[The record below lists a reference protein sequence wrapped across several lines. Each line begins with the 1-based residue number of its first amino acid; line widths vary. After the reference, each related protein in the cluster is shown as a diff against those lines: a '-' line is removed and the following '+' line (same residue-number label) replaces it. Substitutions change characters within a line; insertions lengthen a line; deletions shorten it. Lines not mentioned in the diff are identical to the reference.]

1 MRAVFFIWFANI
13 CKKIE
18 MIFLSFIMI
27 RYTHSNSNT
36 AIMAKTMNIDTSRI
50 VKLLAVQFDFDAN
63 EGLRIV
69 AASTARSARTARTDR
84 TDFLEELAIAE
95 SKDEAA
101 LAKAKMSPA
110 DKKEAAAA
118 KKAEREA
125 KKAAK
130 EAKPKR
136 APTGYLMFCKE
147 RRPDVKA
154 ALEELLE
161 EGKKLAPTD
170 TVKELAA
177 QWKIVLSEEERAEWN
192 KKAAENKEA
201 MKSGTSSET
210 ASSSDEASDE
220 TVVSA
225 PAPPAPPA
233 PVVPPPPTEPAPEPQ
248 ATARKSRAKKAPKE
262 KKLKTV
268 DETKDGDSSD

>member
-1 MRAVFFIWFANI
+1 
-13 CKKIE
+13 
-18 MIFLSFIMI
+18 
-27 RYTHSNSNT
+27 
-36 AIMAKTMNIDTSRI
+36 MAKTMNLDTSRI
-50 VKLLAVQFDFDAN
+50 VKLLAAQYDFDVN

-69 AASTARSARTARTDR
+69 AASTARSARTDR

-147 RRPDVKA
+147 LRPDVKA

-161 EGKKLAPTD
+161 EGEKLAPTD

-177 QWKIVLSEEERAEWN
+177 QWKGLSDEERGEWN

-201 MKSGTSSET
+201 MKSGTSSEA
-210 ASSSDEASDE
+210 ASSSDEAADE
-220 TVVSA
+220 TVVST
-225 PAPPAPPA
+225 PAPAPPA
-233 PVVPPPPTEPAPEPQ
+233 PVVPPPPTEPAPEPP

-268 DETKDGDSSD
+268 DETKDGDSSE

>member
-1 MRAVFFIWFANI
+1 
-13 CKKIE
+13 
-18 MIFLSFIMI
+18 
-27 RYTHSNSNT
+27 
-36 AIMAKTMNIDTSRI
+36 MNLDTSRI
-50 VKLLAVQFDFDAN
+50 VKLLAAQYDFNAE

-69 AASTARSARTARTDR
+69 AASTARSARSARTDR
-84 TDFLEELAIAE
+84 TDFLEDLAFAE

-147 RRPDVKA
+147 MRPDVKA
-154 ALEELLE
+154 ALEDLLQ
-161 EGKKLAPTD
+161 EGEKLAPTD

-177 QWKIVLSEEERAEWN
+177 QWKSLTDLERGEWN
-192 KKAAENKEA
+192 KKAADNKEA
-201 MKSGTSSET
+201 MKSGNSSEG
-210 ASSSDEASDE
+210 ASSSDESHDE
-220 TVVSA
+220 PVVIVS
-225 PAPPAPPA
+225 PD
-233 PVVPPPPTEPAPEPQ
+233 VPPPVPLPVPEPP
-248 ATARKSRAKKAPKE
+248 TARKSKAKKPTKE

-268 DETKDGDSSD
+268 DENKDGDSSD

>member
-1 MRAVFFIWFANI
+1 
-13 CKKIE
+13 
-18 MIFLSFIMI
+18 
-27 RYTHSNSNT
+27 
-36 AIMAKTMNIDTSRI
+36 MAKTMNIDTSRI
-50 VKLLAVQFDFDAN
+50 VKLLAAQFDFDAN

-69 AASTARSARTARTDR
+69 AASTARTARTDR

-147 RRPDVKA
+147 LRPEVKA

-161 EGKKLAPTD
+161 EGEKLAPTD

-177 QWKIVLSEEERAEWN
+177 QWKGLSDEERADWN

-201 MKSGTSSET
+201 MKSGTSSEA

-220 TVVSA
+220 TVVST
-225 PAPPAPPA
+225 PAPA
-233 PVVPPPPTEPAPEPQ
+233 PVVPPPPTEPAPEPP

-268 DETKDGDSSD
+268 DETKDGDSSE

>member
-1 MRAVFFIWFANI
+1 
-13 CKKIE
+13 
-18 MIFLSFIMI
+18 
-27 RYTHSNSNT
+27 
-36 AIMAKTMNIDTSRI
+36 MNIDTSRI
-50 VKLLAVQFDFDAN
+50 VKLLAAQFDFDAN

-69 AASTARSARTARTDR
+69 AASTARSARTDR
-84 TDFLEELAIAE
+84 TDFLEDLAIAE

-147 RRPDVKA
+147 LRPDVKA
-154 ALEELLE
+154 ALEKLLE
-161 EGKKLAPTD
+161 EGEKLAPTD

-177 QWKIVLSEEERAEWN
+177 LWKGLSDEERAEWN

-201 MKSGTSSET
+201 MKSGTSSEA

-220 TVVSA
+220 TVVSTPA
-225 PAPPAPPA
+225 PAPPPPA
-233 PVVPPPPTEPAPEPQ
+233 PVVPPPPTEPAPEPP

>member
-1 MRAVFFIWFANI
+1 
-13 CKKIE
+13 
-18 MIFLSFIMI
+18 
-27 RYTHSNSNT
+27 
-36 AIMAKTMNIDTSRI
+36 MAKTMNIDTSRI
-50 VKLLAVQFDFDAN
+50 VKLLAAQFDFDAN

-69 AASTARSARTARTDR
+69 AASTARTARTDR

-147 RRPDVKA
+147 LRPEVKA

-161 EGKKLAPTD
+161 EGEKLAPTD

-177 QWKIVLSEEERAEWN
+177 QWKGLSDEERADWN

-201 MKSGTSSET
+201 MKSGTSSEA

-220 TVVSA
+220 TVVST
-225 PAPPAPPA
+225 PAPA
-233 PVVPPPPTEPAPEPQ
+233 PVVPPPPTEPAPEPP

-268 DETKDGDSSD
+268 DETKDDDSSE

>member
-1 MRAVFFIWFANI
+1 
-13 CKKIE
+13 
-18 MIFLSFIMI
+18 
-27 RYTHSNSNT
+27 
-36 AIMAKTMNIDTSRI
+36 MNIDTSRI
-50 VKLLAVQFDFDAN
+50 VKLLAAQFDFDAN

-69 AASTARSARTARTDR
+69 AASTARSARTDR

-147 RRPDVKA
+147 LRPVVKA
-154 ALEELLE
+154 ALEDRLE
-161 EGKKLAPTD
+161 EGEKLAPTD
-170 TVKELAA
+170 TVRELAA
-177 QWKIVLSEEERAEWN
+177 QWNDLSDEDRAEWN

-201 MKSGTSSET
+201 MKSGTSSEA

-220 TVVSA
+220 TVVST
-225 PAPPAPPA
+225 PA
-233 PVVPPPPTEPAPEPQ
+233 PVVPPPPTEPAPEPP

>member
-1 MRAVFFIWFANI
+1 
-13 CKKIE
+13 
-18 MIFLSFIMI
+18 
-27 RYTHSNSNT
+27 
-36 AIMAKTMNIDTSRI
+36 MAKTMNIDTSRI
-50 VKLLAVQFDFDAN
+50 VKLLAAQFDFDAN
-63 EGLRIV
+63 DGLRIV
-69 AASTARSARTARTDR
+69 AASTARTARTDR
-84 TDFLEELAIAE
+84 TDFLEDLAIAE

-147 RRPDVKA
+147 LRPYVKA
-154 ALEELLE
+154 ELVKLLV
-161 EGKKLAPTD
+161 EGEKLAPTD
-170 TVKELAA
+170 TVRELAA
-177 QWKIVLSEEERAEWN
+177 QWNGLSDQERAEWKN
-192 KKAAENKEA
+192 KAADNKEA
-201 MKSGTSSET
+201 MKSGTSSEA

-220 TVVSA
+220 TVVST
-225 PAPPAPPA
+225 PAPAPPA
-233 PVVPPPPTEPAPEPQ
+233 PVVPPPPTEPAPEPP
-248 ATARKSRAKKAPKE
+248 ATARKSRAKKASKE

-268 DETKDGDSSD
+268 DETKDDDSSD

>member
-1 MRAVFFIWFANI
+1 
-13 CKKIE
+13 
-18 MIFLSFIMI
+18 
-27 RYTHSNSNT
+27 
-36 AIMAKTMNIDTSRI
+36 MAKTMNLDTARI
-50 VKLLAVQFDFDAN
+50 VKLLAAQYDFDVN

-69 AASTARSARTARTDR
+69 AASTARSARTDR

-136 APTGYLMFCKE
+136 APTGYLMFSKE
-147 RRPDVKA
+147 LRPDVKA
-154 ALEELLE
+154 ALEKLLK
-161 EGKKLAPTD
+161 EGEKLAPTD
-170 TVKELAA
+170 TVRELAA
-177 QWKIVLSEEERAEWN
+177 QWNDLSDEDRAEWN

-201 MKSGTSSET
+201 MKSGTSSEA

-220 TVVSA
+220 TVVSTPA
-225 PAPPAPPA
+225 PAPA
-233 PVVPPPPTEPAPEPQ
+233 PVVPPPPTEPAPEPP

-262 KKLKTV
+262 KKLKPV
-268 DETKDGDSSD
+268 DETKDDDSSD

>member
-1 MRAVFFIWFANI
+1 
-13 CKKIE
+13 
-18 MIFLSFIMI
+18 
-27 RYTHSNSNT
+27 
-36 AIMAKTMNIDTSRI
+36 MAKTMNIDTSRI
-50 VKLLAVQFDFDAN
+50 VKLLAAQFDFDAN
-63 EGLRIV
+63 DGLRIV
-69 AASTARSARTARTDR
+69 AASTARTARSARTDR
-84 TDFLEELAIAE
+84 TDFLEDLAIAE

-101 LAKAKMSPA
+101 LAKTKMSPA

-147 RRPDVKA
+147 LRPEVKA
-154 ALEELLE
+154 ALEKLLE
-161 EGKKLAPTD
+161 EGEKLAPTD

-177 QWKIVLSEEERAEWN
+177 QWKDLSDEDRAEWN

-220 TVVSA
+220 TVVST
-225 PAPPAPPA
+225 PA
-233 PVVPPPPTEPAPEPQ
+233 PVVPPPPTEPAPEPP

-262 KKLKTV
+262 KRLKTV
-268 DETKDGDSSD
+268 DETNDCDSSD

>member
-1 MRAVFFIWFANI
+1 
-13 CKKIE
+13 
-18 MIFLSFIMI
+18 
-27 RYTHSNSNT
+27 
-36 AIMAKTMNIDTSRI
+36 MNIDTSRI
-50 VKLLAVQFDFDAN
+50 VKLLAAQFDFDAN

-69 AASTARSARTARTDR
+69 AASTARSARTDR

-95 SKDEAA
+95 SKDEAV

-130 EAKPKR
+130 AAKPKR

-147 RRPDVKA
+147 LRPDVKA
-154 ALEELLE
+154 ALEKLLE
-161 EGKKLAPTD
+161 EGEKLAPTD
-170 TVKELAA
+170 TVRELAE
-177 QWKIVLSEEERAEWN
+177 QWNNLSDQDRAEWN

-201 MKSGTSSET
+201 MKSGTSSEA
-210 ASSSDEASDE
+210 ASSSDEAADE
-220 TVVSA
+220 TVVST
-225 PAPPAPPA
+225 PA
-233 PVVPPPPTEPAPEPQ
+233 PVAPPPPTEPAPEPPP
-248 ATARKSRAKKAPKE
+248 TARKSRAKKAPKE